1 MTVVIMMTML
11 MVSVK
16 VTVMDRLVAELAGI
30 ETALVSLQDQVGQT
44 CLHICNYK
52 LDVNISFTCANIN
65 F

>member
-1 MTVVIMMTML
+1 MTLTIMMTML

-44 CLHICNYK
+44 FLHIYYK
-52 LDVNISFTCANIN
+52 LKTKTIK
-65 F
+65 

>member
-30 ETALVSLQDQVGQT
+30 ETALVSLQDQAGQT
-44 CLHICNYK
+44 FLHICYK
-52 LDVNISFTCANIN
+52 LKTKTIK
-65 F
+65 